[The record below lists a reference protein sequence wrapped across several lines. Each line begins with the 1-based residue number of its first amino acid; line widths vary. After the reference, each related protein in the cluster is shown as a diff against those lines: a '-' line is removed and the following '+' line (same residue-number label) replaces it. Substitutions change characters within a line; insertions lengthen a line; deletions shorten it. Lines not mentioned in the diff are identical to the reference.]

1 MIEKTYITKAKSW
14 SEFSSSLNSL
24 IQNNKKL
31 QAGKI
36 YEKCVQLFL
45 QTDPKY
51 QAALKNVCPLAFRE
65 NCRVLKSLSMFMSKT
80 SWGVDCVDP
89 MLTLVNKSRMI
100 LINKH

>member
-1 MIEKTYITKAKSW
+1 MIENTYIRKAKSW
-14 SEFSSSLNSL
+14 SEFSSNLNAL

-51 QAALKNVCPLAFRE
+51 QAALKNV
-65 NCRVLKSLSMFMSKT
+65 
-80 SWGVDCVDP
+80 
-89 MLTLVNKSRMI
+89 
-100 LINKH
+100 